1 MKKIADRFI
10 GYSSATIWLA
20 LAQGSALAQTS
31 TSSPSAAPKGG
42 TESALP
48 DAGSMELTYL
58 LIFGGIALLIF
69 GATRLI
75 ASYSKK

>member
-1 MKKIADRFI
+1 MKKIAARVI

-20 LAQGSALAQTS
+20 LAQSALAQTS

-42 TESALP
+42 TEGALP
-48 DAGSMELTYL
+48 NAGSTEITFL
-58 LIFGGIALLIF
+58 LVLGGAGLIIF

>member
-1 MKKIADRFI
+1 MKKIAARVI

-20 LAQGSALAQTS
+20 LAQSAVFAQTS
-31 TSSPSAAPKGG
+31 TSSPSAEPKGG

-48 DAGSMELTYL
+48 NAGSAELTYIL
-58 LIFGGIALLIF
+58 FLGGMALLIF
-69 GATRLI
+69 GAVRLI

>member
-1 MKKIADRFI
+1 MKKIAARVI

-20 LAQGSALAQTS
+20 LAQSALAQTS
-31 TSSPSAAPKGG
+31 TSTPSAEPKGG

-48 DAGSMELTYL
+48 NAGSTELTYIL
-58 LIFGGIALLIF
+58 FLGGMALLIF
-69 GATRLI
+69 GAVRLI

>member
-1 MKKIADRFI
+1 MKKIAARFI
-10 GYSSATIWLA
+10 GYSSAVAWLA
-20 LAQGSALAQTS
+20 FAQGTALAQTS

-48 DAGSMELTYL
+48 DAGSTELTYL

>member
-1 MKKIADRFI
+1 MKKIAARVI

-20 LAQGSALAQTS
+20 LAQSALAQTS
-31 TSSPSAAPKGG
+31 TSSPSAEPKGG

-48 DAGSMELTYL
+48 NAGSAELTYIL
-58 LIFGGIALLIF
+58 FLGGMALLIF
-69 GATRLI
+69 GAVRLI

>member
-1 MKKIADRFI
+1 MKKIAARVI

-20 LAQGSALAQTS
+20 LAQSALAQTS

-48 DAGSMELTYL
+48 NAGSTELTFL
-58 LIFGGIALLIF
+58 LVLGGAALIIF
-69 GATRLI
+69 GATKLI